1 MTQQLLVASDIGGTF
16 TDTVTIS
23 ADGEIS
29 RYKAPSV
36 PDNPAAGVLATLELA
51 AQREG
56 VEVQELLRRV
66 SLFAH
71 GTTVA
76 TNAMLEGKRA
86 KVGLIQ
92 TRGFGDTLPIMRG
105 FKSLG
110 LDEDQIKSFKTL
122 VKQELVVP
130 KRMIGEVSERVDYR
144 GRIVMPLDEDDAI
157 ATIDALAAAGAE
169 VFAVSL
175 LWSFKNDAHERR
187 IAELIEQRRPGALYT
202 LSSELL
208 PRLGEYR
215 RSVTTALNAS
225 LRPTLGRAVQS
236 LEGELR
242 ERGLGVEPLL
252 MQSNGGLARASEID
266 REAAATVMS
275 GPVGGVIACQYFGEL
290 AGHRNIVATDMGG
303 TSFEV
308 GLILDGRA
316 HIANTTWVGRHEI
329 SLPSVAVRTVGAGSG
344 SIATVSQG
352 LLRVGPESAG
362 AVPGPACYGRG
373 GELPTVADADL
384 VLGYLN
390 PENFL
395 DGRLRLDV
403 DRARAAI
410 EQHVAAPLGLSVEQA
425 AEGIR
430 TIVDSRM
437 ADLIRTA
444 TIERGYDP
452 ADFVLYAYGGAG
464 PTHAASYGA
473 ELRMSEIVVPLT
485 ASVHSA
491 FGIAASDHT
500 VAEEISDPIISPP
513 GTEDYARA
521 ISASEVQDRF
531 ERLRERALSRLADAG
546 VERDAISVERSV
558 EMRFRFQIHVLSVPV
573 PDGDFDEDAVRALVR
588 RFIDAYEARFGE
600 GSAFEAAGVELT
612 TFRLVAS
619 SPTPRPQLRALGTEA
634 AARDG
639 AGAVTDDRVRAAAS
653 DAPPGATGTR
663 DVFHGGAWRQAEILT
678 AAHVRP
684 GLRLAG
690 LAIVEMPDTTIVVA
704 PGQQAIVDDY
714 GNFVISR
721 AQATDAAR
729 EQASESAALGAG
741 GR

>member
-1 MTQQLLVASDIGGTF
+1 MKELLVASDIGGTF

-23 ADGEIS
+23 GDGDVG

-51 AQREG
+51 AEREG
-56 VEVQELLRRV
+56 VGLEELLGRV

-86 KVGLIQ
+86 AVGLIQ

-110 LDEDQIKSFKTL
+110 LDEEAVKSFRSL

-130 KRMIGEVSERVDYR
+130 KQLIGEVSERVDYR
-144 GRIVMPLDEDDAI
+144 GRVVMPLDEADAI
-157 ATIDALAAAGAE
+157 ATIDSLREQGAE

-175 LWSFKNDAHERR
+175 LWSFKNDEHERR
-187 IAELIEQRRPGALYT
+187 LAELIEERCPGALCT

-215 RSVTTALNAS
+215 RSVGTALNAS
-225 LRPTLGRAVQS
+225 LRPTVARAVRS
-236 LEGELR
+236 LEDELR
-242 ERGLGVEPLL
+242 AKGLQVEPLL
-252 MQSNGGLARASEID
+252 MQSNGGLALASNID
-266 REAAATVMS
+266 REAASTVMS
-275 GPVGGVIACQYFGEL
+275 GPVGGVVACQYFGEI

-316 HIANTTWVGRHEI
+316 HIANTTWVGRDEI
-329 SLPSVAVRTVGAGSG
+329 ALPSVSVRTVGAGSG
-344 SIATVSQG
+344 SIAAVSGG

-373 GELPTVADADL
+373 GERPTVADADL

-390 PENFL
+390 PGNFL
-395 DGRLRLDV
+395 DGRLTLDV
-403 DRARAAI
+403 ERARAAI
-410 EQHVAAPLGLSVEQA
+410 GAAIADPLGLSVEQA

-437 ADLIRTA
+437 ADLVRTA
-444 TIERGYDP
+444 TIQQGYDP
-452 ADFVLYAYGGAG
+452 SDFVLYAYGGAG

-473 ELRMSEIVVPLT
+473 ELGVREIVVPLT

-491 FGIAASDHT
+491 FGVAASDHT
-500 VAEEISDPIISPP
+500 VAEEISDPIMSPP
-513 GTEDYARA
+513 GTEDYAAA
-521 ISASEVQDRF
+521 ISAADLEERF
-531 ERLRERALSRLADAG
+531 ERLRERALQALAGSG
-546 VERDAISVERSV
+546 VDVSGARIERFV

-573 PDGDFDEDAVRALVR
+573 PDGPFDADKVRDLVR
-588 RFIDAYEARFGE
+588 RFIDAYQARFGE
-600 GSAFEAAGVELT
+600 GSAFEAAGVEMT

-619 SPTPRPQLRALGTEA
+619 SPTIRPELSPIGGGASSN
-634 AARDG
+634 G
-639 AGAVTDDRVRAAAS
+639 AGAE
-653 DAPPGATGTR
+653 GATR
-663 DVFHGGAWRQAEILT
+663 RVFHGGEWGEARIL
-678 AAHVRP
+678 AAADVAP
-684 GLRLAG
+684 GLAVEG
-690 LAIVEMPDTTIVVA
+690 LAIVEMPDTTIVVGK
-704 PGQQAIVDDY
+704 GQQAVVDDY
-714 GNFVISR
+714 GNFVIS
-721 AQATDAAR
+721 Q
-729 EQASESAALGAG
+729 G
-741 GR
+741 